1 MSLLE
6 VPVTAAQ
13 PPGTRRQRRRAG
25 VLVGALVLAVLLL
38 VALLSPRT
46 NRESMSPSSVAPAGA
61 RALAQVLGEQGV
73 RVREERSWAA
83 VQDALGG
90 AGAGAGE
97 GATVLVTA
105 PELLSA
111 DRLRA
116 LAASGADLVLLRP
129 RAAALEALADGV
141 GVGPTSAAADRD
153 PGCAVPA
160 AVAAGRARAGGTAY
174 AVAPGAPALSCYGG
188 SYVQVQP
195 LEPGGGRL
203 VVLGQ
208 PGLLTNRWV
217 AQEGNAALALHV
229 LGGREELVWYL
240 PDPLDTESAPV
251 PLGQLVPGWVA
262 PATLLLLLAALT
274 AALWRGRRLG
284 RLVPEPLPVVVRAAE
299 TVEGHGRLYAT
310 AGAAGRAADLLR
322 GAAVRRLR
330 AVVRLDATAPVTDVA
345 DQVAWLTGRAPAQVR
360 ELLAGPAPRDDA
372 ALVRLAGDL
381 DALERSVRGDSPR
394 KAIQ

>member
-1 MSLLE
+1 MLE
-6 VPVTAAQ
+6 APAAAAR
-13 PPGTRRQRRRAG
+13 PPLTRWQRRRAG

-83 VQDALGG
+83 AQQALSG
-90 AGAGAGE
+90 ADD

-129 RAAALEALADGV
+129 RAAALAALTGGV
-141 GVGPTSAAADRD
+141 RVGTTSAATDRD
-153 PGCAVPA
+153 PGCDAPA

-188 SYVQVQP
+188 SYVQQR
-195 LEPGGGRL
+195 LDGGGRL

-240 PDPLDTESAPV
+240 PDPLDAESAPV
-251 PLGQLVPGWVA
+251 PLGQLVPGWLA
-262 PATLLLLLAALT
+262 PAAVLLLLAALT
-274 AALWRGRRLG
+274 AVLWRGRRLG

-310 AGAAGRAADLLR
+310 AGAAGRAAELLR

-330 AVVRLDATAPVTDVA
+330 AVVRLDATAPVSDVA
-345 DQVAWLTGRAPAQVR
+345 DQVAHLTGRAPAQVR

-394 KAIQ
+394 KAIR